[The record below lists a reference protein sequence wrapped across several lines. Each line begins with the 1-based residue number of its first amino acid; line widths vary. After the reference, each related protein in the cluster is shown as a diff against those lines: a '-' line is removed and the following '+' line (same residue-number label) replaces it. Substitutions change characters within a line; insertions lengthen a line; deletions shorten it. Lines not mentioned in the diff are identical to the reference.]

1 MRTVRESWAAFI
13 DRQHQ
18 YPSGLVGH
26 LVGER
31 MLRQH
36 APETAWSVGLLRLRP
51 AARVLELGCGAGR
64 GLALALA
71 LAPRGHV
78 TGVDL
83 SPTMLRAAARRN
95 RAAVRGGR
103 LALLRGNIACLPFGE
118 PRFDAVLS
126 VHTFYFWRD
135 PRAVCAQLVRMLA
148 AGGRLVSTFA
158 TARRLADGSWEF
170 WDVHRRAETLVRQL
184 GQRDGLAAALVEGP
198 DSRQF
203 NNVALVVDK
212 IS

>member
-1 MRTVRESWAAFI
+1 MRTVRESWAAFV

-18 YPSGLVGH
+18 YPTGLVGH
-26 LVGER
+26 LIGER

-36 APETAWSVGLLRLRP
+36 APETEWSVELLGLRP

-71 LAPRGHV
+71 RAPRGHV

-95 RAAVRGGR
+95 RAALKRGR
-103 LALLRGNIACLPFGE
+103 LALLRGNLACLPFGE
-118 PRFDAVLS
+118 PCFDAVFS
-126 VHTFYFWRD
+126 VHTFYFWPD
-135 PRAVCAQLVRMLA
+135 LRAVCAQLARLLA

-158 TARRLADGSWEF
+158 TARRRPDGSWEV
-170 WDVHRRAETLVRQL
+170 WEVQRRAEALVRQL
-184 GQRDGLAAALVEGP
+184 GQHPGLAAALVEGP

-212 IS
+212 RS